1 MEQDEGEGAD
11 RSRRDMW
18 AKMTLREK
26 QLVMLADLLEE
37 KASEV
42 STVWLM
48 RLDEKIAELRAA
60 METGNENM

>member
-18 AKMTLREK
+18 TKMTLREK